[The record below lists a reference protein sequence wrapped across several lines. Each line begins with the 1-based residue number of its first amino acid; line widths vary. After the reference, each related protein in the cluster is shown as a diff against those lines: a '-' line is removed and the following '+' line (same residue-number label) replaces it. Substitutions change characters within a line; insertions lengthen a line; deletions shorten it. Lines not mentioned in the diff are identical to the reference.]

1 MFYKFYGIILS
12 GIFLFIIFSIPSPSY
27 GDGGYFSPPRPH
39 KFQYRISNEV
49 IELLRGKID
58 PEKLEFIKNNFD
70 TFDTREELIVKV
82 KNLVKSLNNDELWL
96 IADYADISSRYR
108 VNDDVLYKL
117 KNQIDSKNLEKLQT
131 LKGIFYKA
139 DLMTGL
145 KKLNFSDKEIEYVI
159 YYAGKGSKEKAN
171 IENYLFDNN
180 YRLRGLDIAKDS
192 IKLFYDTYL
201 SPSQEGIISFDK
213 GKETLIIKVPA
224 LEIPDFAWVVPVPSY
239 PEVKK
244 TDQLLFP
251 LLSDAIREDLFS
263 NKKVWYSISYS
274 PGGGLILD
282 GGGYSSPAPT
292 PKPDTVKVYEK
303 KVVGNFDTVILSA
316 EKPEDLINWLNKN
329 QFYFPEKA
337 REAIEFYTK
346 KHWYFVAM
354 KIKNPELLNEIHP
367 VEFTFET
374 KQPVYPMKITSVN
387 EGDSRVNLYIFSD
400 RERGCP
406 WMYRIWDGDYHK
418 LSSVVSHIKDYPSH
432 LTVISGKIPNRD
444 IKDDITLDPMSS
456 YGISNTGLL
465 HIVHWYMPLLVIT
478 IISGIVLYL
487 YKKKNIKIL
496 SIFAISI
503 FIISGIVLLFY
514 YILIFSYEILEDRLL
529 CIFDWNKLL
538 LTIVIISGIVLYL
551 YRNKNMK
558 PLNVF
563 TMILFILIGIFSFF
577 SYYGIPGSGLLQ
589 ILYWNI
595 HLLAVAIMYSI
606 LLYLYKKINIHLLED
621 FIMMVVMITGIFTF
635 SSHILIPIPAA
646 AIVCGIAFYIH
657 KKKHTVPLKF
667 FINPLVIVTGIFLF
681 FCYMSIPMSPY
692 GVSKSAL
699 LYTIYCDIHS
709 LSAAVIFGIVLY
721 LYKKKNMEFIDDF
734 TVTLFVMTGIFL
746 IVYYIIN
753 PNFLL
758 ARSQG
763 RLAACE
769 SNIKNLA
776 TALEMYATDNTGTY
790 PTQLS
795 QLTVSAGPGGGYMK
809 VIPSCPLATNK
820 DMSSYIYRS
829 TTVPDNFAISC
840 IYKHDMSAFPDPV
853 VFPRCG
859 EWNIGNYS
867 PFLDRIEIEKIKEI
881 GSTKN

>member
-1 MFYKFYGIILS
+1 MFYKFYGIILC
-12 GIFLFIIFSIPSPSY
+12 GIFLFIIFSVPSPSY
-27 GDGGYFSPPRPH
+27 GDGGFFSSPPHRD
-39 KFQYRISNEV
+39 QYRIDNKV
-49 IELLRGKID
+49 IELLKDKID
-58 PEKLEFIKNNFD
+58 PKKLEFIKNNLNSQEVFLFD
-70 TFDTREELIVKV
+70 NREELTAKV
-82 KNLVKSLNNDELWL
+82 KNLVKNLNNEEIW
-96 IADYADISSRYR
+96 IIVDYADISSRYR
-108 VNDDVLYKL
+108 INDDVLYKL

-131 LKGIFYKA
+131 LKGNFYKA
-139 DLMTGL
+139 DLMAEL
-145 KKLNFSDKEIEYVI
+145 KKLNFSDKEIECVI

-180 YRLRGLDIAKDS
+180 YLLRGLDIAKES
-192 IKLFYDTYL
+192 IEIFYDTYL
-201 SPSQEGIISFDK
+201 SPTQEGIISFDK

-244 TDQLLFP
+244 ADQLLFH

-263 NKKVWYSISYS
+263 NKKIWYLTSYA

-316 EKPEDLINWLNKN
+316 EKPEDLINWLNRN
-329 QFYFPEKA
+329 QFYFPQKA

-374 KQPVYPMKITSVN
+374 EQPVYPMKITSVN

-406 WMYRIWDGDYHK
+406 WMYRIWNGDYNK
-418 LSSVVSHIKDYPSH
+418 LPSFVRHIKDYPSH
-432 LTVISGKIPNRD
+432 LTVISGKIRNSD
-444 IKDDITLDPMSS
+444 IKDDIVLKPMSS
-456 YGISNTGLL
+456 YGTSNTGLL
-465 HIVHWYMPLLVIT
+465 QIMPLLVVI
-478 IISGIVLYL
+478 IISAIVLYL

-496 SIFAISI
+496 SIFTISI
-503 FIISGIVLLFY
+503 FIISGIILLFY
-514 YILIFSYEILEDRLL
+514 YI
-529 CIFDWNKLL
+529 
-538 LTIVIISGIVLYL
+538 VIPMS
-551 YRNKNMK
+551 
-558 PLNVF
+558 
-563 TMILFILIGIFSFF
+563 S
-577 SYYGIPGSGLLQ
+577 YGIPIGRLLQ
-589 ILYWNI
+589 IVSWNT

-606 LLYLYKKINIHLLED
+606 LLYLYKQINIKLLEV
-621 FIMMVVMITGIFTF
+621 FIMTVIIITGIFSFF
-635 SSHILIPIPAA
+635 SYRLIPIPAV
-646 AIVCGIAFYIH
+646 AIVCCIALYLY
-657 KKKHTVPLKF
+657 KKKHTNLLKF
-667 FINPLVIVTGIFLF
+667 FTKPLVIMTGIFLF
-681 FCYMSIPMSPY
+681 FCYISIPMSSY
-692 GVSKSAL
+692 GLSKSEL
-699 LYTIYCDIHS
+699 LYITCCTILLFS
-709 LSAAVIFGIVLY
+709 VAAIGGIAVNLH
-721 LYKKKNMEFIDDF
+721 KKNNINFINDF
-734 TVTLFVMTGIFL
+734 IITLFTMTGIFL

-753 PNFLL
+753 PNFSL

-790 PTQLS
+790 PTQLN

-809 VIPSCPLATNK
+809 VIPSCPLAANK
-820 DMSSYIYRS
+820 DMPGYIYRS
-829 TTVPDNFAISC
+829 TTVPDNFVISC
-840 IYKHDMSAFPDPV
+840 IYKHDMSTFPDPV

-881 GSTKN
+881 ESTKN